1 MNFHKSVGEMKAPV
15 VLPLAELFPLSFLRY
30 RNLKMPCRLFQIAS
44 SKVVPV
50 LAPLFQGSSVG
61 QNKPLLSH
69 FHTALCDT

>member
-1 MNFHKSVGEMKAPV
+1 MNFHKSAGEMKAPV
-15 VLPLAELFPLSFLRY
+15 VLPLAELFYLLSFLRY

-44 SKVVPV
+44 SKFVPV

-69 FHTALCDT
+69 FHTAP